1 MEYCSAKKEKIPS
14 VPKDIRKAS
23 MNQRSL
29 NHGEL
34 SLERKSLQ
42 NIAIY
47 VTVKHEIFMSCIL
60 YVEEWGNPLFRITI
74 YFFQALKLL
83 IYIHIFLHVL
93 LLEFGN
99 TKTDIPCF

>member
-1 MEYCSAKKEKIPS
+1 MPRD
-14 VPKDIRKAS
+14 VRKAFT
-23 MNQRSL
+23 NRLRL
-29 NHGEL
+29 NRTAF
-34 SLERKSLQ
+34 LERKSLQ

-47 VTVKHEIFMSCIL
+47 VTVKNELFMSCIL

>member
-1 MEYCSAKKEKIPS
+1 M
-14 VPKDIRKAS
+14 PKDMRKAFT
-23 MNQRSL
+23 NRLRL
-29 NHGEL
+29 NRTAF
-34 SLERKSLQ
+34 LERKSLQ

-47 VTVKHEIFMSCIL
+47 VTVKNELFMSCIL

>member
-1 MEYCSAKKEKIPS
+1 M
-14 VPKDIRKAS
+14 PKGMRKAFTT
-23 MNQRSL
+23 RLRL
-29 NHGEL
+29 NRTAF
-34 SLERKSLQ
+34 LERKSLQ

-47 VTVKHEIFMSCIL
+47 VTVKNELFMSCIL

>member
-1 MEYCSAKKEKIPS
+1 M
-14 VPKDIRKAS
+14 PKGMRKAFTT
-23 MNQRSL
+23 RLRL
-29 NHGEL
+29 NRTAF
-34 SLERKSLQ
+34 LERKSLQ

-47 VTVKHEIFMSCIL
+47 VTVKNELFMSCIL

-93 LLEFGN
+93 LLELGN

>member
-1 MEYCSAKKEKIPS
+1 M
-14 VPKDIRKAS
+14 PKGMRKAFTT
-23 MNQRSL
+23 RLRL
-29 NHGEL
+29 NRTAF
-34 SLERKSLQ
+34 LERKSLQ

-47 VTVKHEIFMSCIL
+47 VTVKNELFVSCIL

>member
-1 MEYCSAKKEKIPS
+1 M
-14 VPKDIRKAS
+14 PKDMRKAFT
-23 MNQRSL
+23 NRLRL
-29 NHGEL
+29 NRTAF
-34 SLERKSLQ
+34 LERKSLQ

-47 VTVKHEIFMSCIL
+47 VTVKNELFMSCIL
-60 YVEEWGNPLFRITI
+60 YVKEWGNPLFRITI